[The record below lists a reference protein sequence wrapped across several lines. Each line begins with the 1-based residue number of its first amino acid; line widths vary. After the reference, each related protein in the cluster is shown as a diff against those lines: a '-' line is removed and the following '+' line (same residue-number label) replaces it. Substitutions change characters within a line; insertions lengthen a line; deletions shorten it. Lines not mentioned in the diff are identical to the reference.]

1 MGIYD
6 RDYYR
11 GDADSSAPGMMRAV
25 SNMSM
30 TNKLVVAN
38 VVVYILCWLVGNSN
52 PQLNKEIYEKLSIDS
67 SFFTVESAADES
79 SEPADDAV
87 VDTPAT
93 EEAAPAPHPWEIWRL
108 ITAGFMHAGPH
119 TNIGVMHIAF
129 NMFGLWMFGRF
140 VEQRYGAK
148 EFLRFYLLAIIVSS
162 LIFAA
167 SYYFLEV
174 PEGLLVVRA
183 VGASGGVVAVVILYC
198 FLYPKT
204 KLLMMMIIP
213 VDAWVAGLMYVG
225 YDIYLAVRSST
236 GEPTGIAW
244 QAHLGG
250 AAFAAL
256 YFKLGWKFSGQGR
269 TKRKPKTKLK
279 IHKPV
284 RDELSADEQL
294 IARGEK
300 ILEQVHQ
307 RGESSL
313 SARQRQTLQRYSE
326 LMQQRQR

>member
-6 RDYYR
+6 RDYCR
-11 GDADSSAPGMMRAV
+11 EDANSSAPGMMRSV

-38 VVVYILCWLVGNSN
+38 IVVYILCWLAGNSN
-52 PQLNKEIYEKLSIDS
+52 QVVNAKIYDVLAIDS
-67 SFFTVESAADES
+67 SFFT
-79 SEPADDAV
+79 
-87 VDTPAT
+87 
-93 EEAAPAPHPWEIWRL
+93 HPWQIWRL
-108 ITAGFMHAGPH
+108 ITAGFMHAAAWGTH
-119 TNIGVMHIAF
+119 NNLGVMHIAF

-148 EFLRFYLLAIIVSS
+148 EFFRFYLLAIIVSS
-162 LIFAA
+162 LIFVV
-167 SYYFLEV
+167 SYYFLAL
-174 PEGLLVVRA
+174 PEGVPVVRA
-183 VGASGGVVAVVILYC
+183 VGASGGVVSVVILYC

-213 VDAWVAGLMYVG
+213 VDAWIAGLIYVG
-225 YDIYLAVRSST
+225 YDIYLGVQSST
-236 GEPTGIAW
+236 GESAGIAW

-256 YFKLGWKFSGQGR
+256 YFKLGWKFGGWGK
-269 TKRKPKTKLK
+269 TKPKTKLK

-284 RDELSADEQL
+284 PDELSADQQL
-294 IARGEK
+294 IDRGEK

-326 LMQQRQR
+326 LMQQRRR

>member
-11 GDADSSAPGMMRAV
+11 SDTDSSAPSMMRAARA
-25 SNMSM
+25 MSM

-38 VVVYILCWLVGNSN
+38 VVVYILCWLAGNSDTK
-52 PQLNKEIYEKLSIDS
+52 LNKDIYDALSIDS
-67 SFFTVESAADES
+67 SFFT
-79 SEPADDAV
+79 
-87 VDTPAT
+87 
-93 EEAAPAPHPWEIWRL
+93 HPWQIWRL
-108 ITAGFMHAGPH
+108 ITAGFMHAAAWGEVANRGAMSP
-119 TNIGVMHIAF
+119 VMHIAF
-129 NMFGLWMFGRF
+129 NMFLLWMFGRF

-162 LIFAA
+162 LIFAV
-167 SYYFLEV
+167 SYYFLAM
-174 PEGLLVVRA
+174 PEGVSVVRA

-204 KLLMMMIIP
+204 KLLLMMIIP
-213 VDAWVAGLMYVG
+213 VDAWIVGLMYVG
-225 YDIYLAVRSST
+225 YDIYLAVQSSK

-284 RDELSADEQL
+284 TDELSADEQL

-326 LMQQRQR
+326 LMQQRQG

>member
-11 GDADSSAPGMMRAV
+11 GDADSSTPGMMRAARA
-25 SNMSM
+25 MSM

-38 VVVYILCWLVGNSN
+38 VVVYILCWLAGNSN
-52 PQLNKEIYEKLSIDS
+52 PQLNKEIYDALSIDS
-67 SFFTVESAADES
+67 SFFT
-79 SEPADDAV
+79 
-87 VDTPAT
+87 
-93 EEAAPAPHPWEIWRL
+93 HPWEIWRL
-108 ITAGFMHAGPH
+108 ITAGFMHAAAWGPH
-119 TNIGVMHIAF
+119 TNSGVMHIAF

-162 LIFAA
+162 LIFAV
-167 SYYFLEV
+167 SYYFLAL
-174 PEGLLVVRA
+174 PEGVPVVRV

-213 VDAWVAGLMYVG
+213 VDAWVVGLIYVG
-225 YDIYLAVRSST
+225 YDIFLAVRSTT
-236 GEPTGIAW
+236 GDSSGIAW

-284 RDELSADEQL
+284 TDELSADEQL

-326 LMQQRQR
+326 LMQQRQG

>member
-6 RDYYR
+6 REYYR
-11 GDADSSAPGMMRAV
+11 SDTDSSAPSMMRAA
-25 SNMSM
+25 SAMSM

-38 VVVYILCWLVGNSN
+38 VVVYILCWLAGNSN
-52 PQLNKEIYEKLSIDS
+52 QDLNNKIYDALSIGSD
-67 SFFTVESAADES
+67 FFI
-79 SEPADDAV
+79 
-87 VDTPAT
+87 
-93 EEAAPAPHPWEIWRL
+93 HPWEIWRL
-108 ITAGFMHAGPH
+108 ITAGFMHAAAWGPD
-119 TNIGVMHIAF
+119 TNSGVMHIAF

-162 LIFAA
+162 LIFAV
-167 SYYFLEV
+167 SYYFLEL
-174 PEGLLVVRA
+174 PEGIPVVRA

-213 VDAWVAGLMYVG
+213 VDAWIAGLMYVG
-225 YDIYLAVRSST
+225 YDIFLAVRSST
-236 GEPTGIAW
+236 GDATGIAW

-256 YFKLGWKFSGQGR
+256 YFKMGWKFSGQGR

-284 RDELSADEQL
+284 TDELSADEQL

-326 LMQQRQR
+326 LMQQRQG

>member
-11 GDADSSAPGMMRAV
+11 SDTDSSAPSMMRAARA
-25 SNMSM
+25 MSM
-30 TNKLVVAN
+30 TNKLVAAN
-38 VVVYILCWLVGNSN
+38 VVVYILCWLAASIDQN
-52 PQLNKEIYEKLSIDS
+52 LNDIIYDYLSIDAV
-67 SFFTVESAADES
+67 FFKE
-79 SEPADDAV
+79 
-87 VDTPAT
+87 
-93 EEAAPAPHPWEIWRL
+93 HPWQIWRL
-108 ITAGFMHAGPH
+108 ITAGFMHAPAWGPD
-119 TNIGVMHIAF
+119 TTPGIRHIAF

-162 LIFAA
+162 LIYA
-167 SYYFLEV
+167 SYCFLV
-174 PEGLLVVRA
+174 EGPPMGY
-183 VGASGGVVAVVILYC
+183 GASGGVVAVVILYC

-204 KLLMMMIIP
+204 KLLLMMLIP
-213 VDAWVAGLMYVG
+213 VDAWIVGLMYVG
-225 YDIYLAVRSST
+225 FDIYLAVQSF
-236 GEPTGIAW
+236 GGVPTGIGW

-256 YFKLGWKFSGQGR
+256 YFKLGWKFSGPGR

-284 RDELSADEQL
+284 TDELSADEQL

-326 LMQQRQR
+326 LMQQRQG

>member
-1 MGIYD
+1 
-6 RDYYR
+6 
-11 GDADSSAPGMMRAV
+11 
-25 SNMSM
+25 M

-38 VVVYILCWLVGNSN
+38 VVVYILCWLAGNSN
-52 PQLNKEIYEKLSIDS
+52 SDLNNKIYDALSIDS
-67 SFFTVESAADES
+67 SFFT
-79 SEPADDAV
+79 
-87 VDTPAT
+87 
-93 EEAAPAPHPWEIWRL
+93 HPWQIWRL
-108 ITAGFMHAGPH
+108 ITAGFMHAAAWGPH
-119 TNIGVMHIAF
+119 TNSGVMHIAF

-162 LIFAA
+162 LIFPV
-167 SYYFLEV
+167 SYYFLAL
-174 PEGLLVVRA
+174 PEGLSDVQA
-183 VGASGGVVAVVILYC
+183 VGASGGVVSVVILYC

-225 YDIYLAVRSST
+225 YDIYLGVQSSA
-236 GEPTGIAW
+236 GDSAGIAW
-244 QAHLGG
+244 QVHLGG

-256 YFKLGWKFSGQGR
+256 YFKLGWNFSGPGR
-269 TKRKPKTKLK
+269 TKRKPKEKLK

-284 RDELSADEQL
+284 TDELSADEQL

-313 SARQRQTLQRYSE
+313 SARQHKTLQRYSE
-326 LMQQRQR
+326 LMQQRQG

>member
-11 GDADSSAPGMMRAV
+11 GDADSSAPGMIRAA
-25 SNMSM
+25 SDMSM

-38 VVVYILCWLVGNSN
+38 VVVYILCWLAGNSD
-52 PQLNKEIYEKLSIDS
+52 PDRNKVIYDALSIDS
-67 SFFTVESAADES
+67 SFFT
-79 SEPADDAV
+79 
-87 VDTPAT
+87 
-93 EEAAPAPHPWEIWRL
+93 HPWQIWRL
-108 ITAGFMHAGPH
+108 MTAGFMHAAAWGPH
-119 TNIGVMHIAF
+119 TNSGVMHIAF

-140 VEQRYGAK
+140 VEQRYGGK

-162 LIFAA
+162 LIFAG
-167 SYYFLEV
+167 SYYFLAL
-174 PEGLLVVRA
+174 PEGVDVVHA
-183 VGASGGVVAVVILYC
+183 VGASGGVVSVVILYC

-225 YDIYLAVRSST
+225 YDIYLGLQASAGGS
-236 GEPTGIAW
+236 TGIAW

-256 YFKLGWKFSGQGR
+256 YYKLGWKFSGQGR
-269 TKRKPKTKLK
+269 TKGKPKTKLK
-279 IHKPV
+279 IHKPIA
-284 RDELSADEQL
+284 DELSADEQL

-313 SARQRQTLQRYSE
+313 STRQRQTLQRYSE
-326 LMQQRQR
+326 LMQRRQR

>member
-11 GDADSSAPGMMRAV
+11 GDADSSAPGMIRAA
-25 SNMSM
+25 SDMSM

-38 VVVYILCWLVGNSN
+38 VVVYILCWLAGNSD
-52 PQLNKEIYEKLSIDS
+52 PDRNKVIYDALSIDS
-67 SFFTVESAADES
+67 SFFT
-79 SEPADDAV
+79 
-87 VDTPAT
+87 
-93 EEAAPAPHPWEIWRL
+93 HPWQIWRL
-108 ITAGFMHAGPH
+108 MTAGFMHAAAWGPH
-119 TNIGVMHIAF
+119 TNSGVMHIAF
-129 NMFGLWMFGRF
+129 NRFGLWMFGRF
-140 VEQRYGAK
+140 VEQRYGGK

-162 LIFAA
+162 LIFAV
-167 SYYFLEV
+167 SYYFLAL
-174 PEGLLVVRA
+174 PEGVDVVHA
-183 VGASGGVVAVVILYC
+183 VGASGGVVSVVILYC

-225 YDIYLAVRSST
+225 YDIYLGLQASAGGS
-236 GEPTGIAW
+236 TGIAW

-256 YFKLGWKFSGQGR
+256 YYKLGWKFSGQGR
-269 TKRKPKTKLK
+269 TKGKPKTKLK
-279 IHKPV
+279 IHKPIA
-284 RDELSADEQL
+284 DELSADEQL

-313 SARQRQTLQRYSE
+313 STRQRQTLQRYSE
-326 LMQQRQR
+326 LMQRRQR

>member
-11 GDADSSAPGMMRAV
+11 GDADSSAPSMLRAA

-38 VVVYILCWLVGNSN
+38 VVVYILCWLAGNSN
-52 PQLNKEIYEKLSIDS
+52 KDHNDAIYSALSIDAD
-67 SFFTVESAADES
+67 FFT
-79 SEPADDAV
+79 
-87 VDTPAT
+87 
-93 EEAAPAPHPWEIWRL
+93 HPWQIWRL
-108 ITAGFMHAGPH
+108 ITAGFMHAAAWGE
-119 TNIGVMHIAF
+119 NNSGVMHIAF

-140 VEQRYGAK
+140 IEQRYGAK

-162 LIFAA
+162 LIFPV
-167 SYYFLEV
+167 SFIFLGLPPG
-174 PEGLLVVRA
+174 PEVVRA
-183 VGASGGVVAVVILYC
+183 VGASGGVVSVVILYC

-213 VDAWVAGLMYVG
+213 VDAWIVGLMYVG
-225 YDIYLAVRSST
+225 YDIYLGVQSSA
-236 GEPTGIAW
+236 GASTGIAW
-244 QAHLGG
+244 QVHLGG

-256 YFKLGWKFSGQGR
+256 YFKLGWKFSGQGK
-269 TKRKPKTKLK
+269 TKSKPKTKLK

-284 RDELSADEQL
+284 TDELSADEQL

-313 SARQRQTLQRYSE
+313 SARQRKMLQRYSE
-326 LMQQRQR
+326 LMQQRRR

>member
-6 RDYYR
+6 REYYR
-11 GDADSSAPGMMRAV
+11 SDTDSSAPSMMRAA
-25 SNMSM
+25 SAMSM

-38 VVVYILCWLVGNSN
+38 VVVYILCWLAGNSN
-52 PQLNKEIYEKLSIDS
+52 QDVNIKIYDALSIGSD
-67 SFFTVESAADES
+67 FFI
-79 SEPADDAV
+79 
-87 VDTPAT
+87 
-93 EEAAPAPHPWEIWRL
+93 HPWEIWRL
-108 ITAGFMHAGPH
+108 ITAGFMHAAAWGPD
-119 TNIGVMHIAF
+119 TNSGVMHIAF

-162 LIFAA
+162 LIFAV
-167 SYYFLEV
+167 SYYFLEL
-174 PEGLLVVRA
+174 PEGIPVVRA

-213 VDAWVAGLMYVG
+213 VDAWIAGLMYVG
-225 YDIYLAVRSST
+225 YDIFLAVRSST
-236 GEPTGIAW
+236 GDATGIAW

-256 YFKLGWKFSGQGR
+256 YFKMGWKFSGQGR

-284 RDELSADEQL
+284 TDELSADEQL

>member
-6 RDYYR
+6 REYYR
-11 GDADSSAPGMMRAV
+11 SDTDSSAPSMMRAA
-25 SNMSM
+25 SAMSM

-38 VVVYILCWLVGNSN
+38 VVVYILCWPAGNSD
-52 PQLNKEIYEKLSIDS
+52 PQLNNKIYGALSIGSD
-67 SFFTVESAADES
+67 FFTY
-79 SEPADDAV
+79 
-87 VDTPAT
+87 
-93 EEAAPAPHPWEIWRL
+93 PWEIWRL
-108 ITAGFMHAGPH
+108 ITAGFMHAAAWGPD
-119 TNIGVMHIAF
+119 TNSGVMHIAF

-162 LIFAA
+162 LIFAV
-167 SYYFLEV
+167 SYYFLEL
-174 PEGLLVVRA
+174 PEGIPVVRA

-213 VDAWVAGLMYVG
+213 VDAWIAGLMYVG
-225 YDIYLAVRSST
+225 YDIFLAVRSST
-236 GEPTGIAW
+236 GDATGIAW

-256 YFKLGWKFSGQGR
+256 YFKMGWKFSGQGR

-284 RDELSADEQL
+284 TDELSADEQL

-326 LMQQRQR
+326 LMQQRQG

>member
-11 GDADSSAPGMMRAV
+11 GDADSSTGGIMRAV
-25 SNMSM
+25 RAMSM

-38 VVVYILCWLVGNSN
+38 VVVYILCWLAGNSN
-52 PQLNKEIYEKLSIDS
+52 PQLNQEIYDALSIDS
-67 SFFTVESAADES
+67 SFFT
-79 SEPADDAV
+79 
-87 VDTPAT
+87 
-93 EEAAPAPHPWEIWRL
+93 HPWEIWRL
-108 ITAGFMHAGPH
+108 ITAGFMHAAAWGSN
-119 TNIGVMHIAF
+119 TNSGVMHIAF

-162 LIFAA
+162 LIFA
-167 SYYFLEV
+167 SYYFLVE
-174 PEGLLVVRA
+174 PEGVPVIGY
-183 VGASGGVVAVVILYC
+183 GASGGVVAVVILYC

-204 KLLMMMIIP
+204 KLLLMMLIP
-213 VDAWVAGLMYVG
+213 VDAWIVGLMYVG
-225 YDIYLAVRSST
+225 YDIYLAVQSSA
-236 GEPTGIAW
+236 GGSNGIAW

-284 RDELSADEQL
+284 TDELSADEQL

-313 SARQRQTLQRYSE
+313 SARQLKTLQRYSE
-326 LMQQRQR
+326 LMQQRQG

>member
-6 RDYYR
+6 REYYR
-11 GDADSSAPGMMRAV
+11 SDTDSSAPSMMRAA
-25 SNMSM
+25 SAMSM

-38 VVVYILCWLVGNSN
+38 VVVYILCWLAGNSN
-52 PQLNKEIYEKLSIDS
+52 QDLNNKIYGALSIGSD
-67 SFFTVESAADES
+67 FFT
-79 SEPADDAV
+79 
-87 VDTPAT
+87 
-93 EEAAPAPHPWEIWRL
+93 HPWEIWRL
-108 ITAGFMHAGPH
+108 ITAGFMHAAAWGPD
-119 TNIGVMHIAF
+119 TNSGVMHIAF

-162 LIFAA
+162 LIFAV
-167 SYYFLEV
+167 SYYFLEL
-174 PEGLLVVRA
+174 PEGIPVVRA

-213 VDAWVAGLMYVG
+213 VDAWIAGLMYVG
-225 YDIYLAVRSST
+225 YDIFLAVRSST
-236 GEPTGIAW
+236 GDATGIAW

-256 YFKLGWKFSGQGR
+256 YFKMGWKFSGQGR

-284 RDELSADEQL
+284 TDELSADEQL

-326 LMQQRQR
+326 LMQQRQG

>member
-6 RDYYR
+6 REYYR
-11 GDADSSAPGMMRAV
+11 SDTDSSAPSMMRAA
-25 SNMSM
+25 SAMSM

-38 VVVYILCWLVGNSN
+38 VVVYILCWLAGNSD
-52 PQLNKEIYEKLSIDS
+52 PQLNNKIYDALSIGSD
-67 SFFTVESAADES
+67 FFT
-79 SEPADDAV
+79 
-87 VDTPAT
+87 
-93 EEAAPAPHPWEIWRL
+93 HPWEIWRL
-108 ITAGFMHAGPH
+108 ITAGFMHAAAWGPD
-119 TNIGVMHIAF
+119 TNSGVMHIAF

-162 LIFAA
+162 LIFAV
-167 SYYFLEV
+167 SYYFLEL
-174 PEGLLVVRA
+174 PEGIPVVRA

-213 VDAWVAGLMYVG
+213 VDAWIAGLMYVG
-225 YDIYLAVRSST
+225 YDIFLAVRSST
-236 GEPTGIAW
+236 GDATGIAW

-256 YFKLGWKFSGQGR
+256 YFKMGWKFSGQGR

-284 RDELSADEQL
+284 TDELSADEQL

-326 LMQQRQR
+326 LMQQRQG

>member
-11 GDADSSAPGMMRAV
+11 SDTDSSAPSMMRAA
-25 SNMSM
+25 SAMSM

-38 VVVYILCWLVGNSN
+38 VVVYILCWLAGNSN
-52 PQLNKEIYEKLSIDS
+52 PQLNNKIYDALSIDS
-67 SFFTVESAADES
+67 SFFT
-79 SEPADDAV
+79 
-87 VDTPAT
+87 
-93 EEAAPAPHPWEIWRL
+93 HPWQIWRL
-108 ITAGFMHAGPH
+108 ITAGFMHAAAWGPD
-119 TNIGVMHIAF
+119 TNSGVMHIAF

-148 EFLRFYLLAIIVSS
+148 EFLRFYLSAIIVSS
-162 LIFAA
+162 LIFAL
-167 SYYFLEV
+167 SYNLLAL
-174 PEGLLVVRA
+174 PEGVPVVRA
-183 VGASGGVVAVVILYC
+183 VGASGGVVSVVILYC
-198 FLYPKT
+198 FLFPKT

-213 VDAWVAGLMYVG
+213 VDAWVAGLIYVG
-225 YDIYLAVRSST
+225 YDIYLGVQSST
-236 GEPTGIAW
+236 GESTGIAW

-256 YFKLGWKFSGQGR
+256 YYKLGWKFSGAGNVR
-269 TKRKPKTKLK
+269 AKPKTKLK

-284 RDELSADEQL
+284 TDELSADEQL
-294 IARGEK
+294 IARAEK

-326 LMQQRQR
+326 LMQQRQG

>member
-11 GDADSSAPGMMRAV
+11 GDADSSAAGVMRAA
-25 SNMSM
+25 SDMSM

-38 VVVYILCWLVGNSN
+38 VVVYILCWLAGNSN
-52 PQLNKEIYEKLSIDS
+52 PQLNKEIYDALSIDS
-67 SFFTVESAADES
+67 SFFT
-79 SEPADDAV
+79 
-87 VDTPAT
+87 
-93 EEAAPAPHPWEIWRL
+93 HPWQIWRL
-108 ITAGFMHAGPH
+108 ITAGFMHAAAWGPD
-119 TNIGVMHIAF
+119 TNSGVMHIAF

-162 LIFAA
+162 LIFAV
-167 SYYFLEV
+167 SYYFLAM
-174 PEGLLVVRA
+174 PEGVSVVRA
-183 VGASGGVVAVVILYC
+183 VGASGGVVSVVILYC

-225 YDIYLAVRSST
+225 YDIFLAVRSTT
-236 GEPTGIAW
+236 GDSTGIAW

-269 TKRKPKTKLK
+269 TKRKPKKKKK
-279 IHKPV
+279 IHEPV
-284 RDELSADEQL
+284 TDELSADEQL

-326 LMQQRQR
+326 LMQQRQG

>member
-11 GDADSSAPGMMRAV
+11 SDTDSSAPSMMRAA
-25 SNMSM
+25 SAMSM

-38 VVVYILCWLVGNSN
+38 VVVYILCWLAGNSN
-52 PQLNKEIYEKLSIDS
+52 PQLDNKIYDALSIDS
-67 SFFTVESAADES
+67 SFFT
-79 SEPADDAV
+79 
-87 VDTPAT
+87 
-93 EEAAPAPHPWEIWRL
+93 HPWQIWRL
-108 ITAGFMHAGPH
+108 ITAGFMHAAAWGPS
-119 TNIGVMHIAF
+119 TNTGVMHIAF

-148 EFLRFYLLAIIVSS
+148 EFLRFYLLAIIASS

-167 SYYFLEV
+167 SYYFLAL
-174 PEGLLVVRA
+174 PEGVPVVRA

-225 YDIYLAVRSST
+225 YDIYLGVQSSA
-236 GEPTGIAW
+236 GGSTGIAW

-256 YFKLGWKFSGQGR
+256 YFKLGWKFSGQGK

-284 RDELSADEQL
+284 TDELSADEQL
-294 IARGEK
+294 IARAEK
-300 ILEQVHQ
+300 ILEQVHH

-313 SARQRQTLQRYSE
+313 SARQLQTLQRYSE
-326 LMQQRQR
+326 LMQQRRG

>member
-11 GDADSSAPGMMRAV
+11 GDADSSAPGMMRAA

-38 VVVYILCWLVGNSN
+38 VVVYILCWLAGNSN
-52 PQLNKEIYEKLSIDS
+52 QQLNTAIYDALSIDS
-67 SFFTVESAADES
+67 SFFK
-79 SEPADDAV
+79 
-87 VDTPAT
+87 
-93 EEAAPAPHPWEIWRL
+93 HPWEIWRL
-108 ITAGFMHAGPH
+108 ITAGFMHAAAWGPD
-119 TNIGVMHIAF
+119 TNSGVMHIAF

-148 EFLRFYLLAIIVSS
+148 EFLSFYLLAIIVSS
-162 LIFAA
+162 LIFAV
-167 SYYFLEV
+167 SYYFLKLPQGV
-174 PEGLLVVRA
+174 LVVRA
-183 VGASGGVVAVVILYC
+183 VGASGGVVSVVILYC

-213 VDAWVAGLMYVG
+213 VDAWIAGLIYVG
-225 YDIYLAVRSST
+225 YDIYLGVQSSA
-236 GEPTGIAW
+236 GGSTGIAW

-256 YFKLGWKFSGQGR
+256 YFKLGWKFSGRGN
-269 TKRKPKTKLK
+269 TKAKPKTKLK

-284 RDELSADEQL
+284 TDELSADEQL

-307 RGESSL
+307 RGQSSL

-326 LMQQRQR
+326 LMQQRRG

>member
-6 RDYYR
+6 REYYR
-11 GDADSSAPGMMRAV
+11 SDTDSSAPSMMRAA
-25 SNMSM
+25 SAMSM

-38 VVVYILCWLVGNSN
+38 VVVYILCWLAGNSN
-52 PQLNKEIYEKLSIDS
+52 QELNNKIYGALSIGSD
-67 SFFTVESAADES
+67 FFTY
-79 SEPADDAV
+79 
-87 VDTPAT
+87 
-93 EEAAPAPHPWEIWRL
+93 PWEIWRL
-108 ITAGFMHAGPH
+108 ITAGFMHAAAWGPD
-119 TNIGVMHIAF
+119 TNSGVMHIAF

-162 LIFAA
+162 LIFAV
-167 SYYFLEV
+167 SYYFLEL
-174 PEGLLVVRA
+174 PEGIPVVRA

-213 VDAWVAGLMYVG
+213 VDAWIAGLMYVG
-225 YDIYLAVRSST
+225 YDIFLAVRSST
-236 GEPTGIAW
+236 GDATGIAW

-256 YFKLGWKFSGQGR
+256 YFKMGWKFSGQGR

-284 RDELSADEQL
+284 TDELSADEQL

-326 LMQQRQR
+326 LMQQRQG

>member
-11 GDADSSAPGMMRAV
+11 GDADSSTPSMMRAA
-25 SNMSM
+25 SDMSM

-38 VVVYILCWLVGNSN
+38 VVVYILCWLAGNSN
-52 PQLNKEIYEKLSIDS
+52 PQLNKEIYDALSIDS
-67 SFFTVESAADES
+67 SFFA
-79 SEPADDAV
+79 
-87 VDTPAT
+87 
-93 EEAAPAPHPWEIWRL
+93 HPWQIWRL
-108 ITAGFMHAGPH
+108 ITAGFMHAAAWGPH
-119 TNIGVMHIAF
+119 TNSGVMHIAF

-162 LIFAA
+162 LIFAG
-167 SYYFLEV
+167 SYYFLAL
-174 PEGLLVVRA
+174 PEGVPVVRA
-183 VGASGGVVAVVILYC
+183 VGASGGVVSVVILYC

-204 KLLMMMIIP
+204 KLLLMMIIP
-213 VDAWVAGLMYVG
+213 VDAWIAGLMYVG
-225 YDIYLAVRSST
+225 YDIYLGVQSSV
-236 GEPTGIAW
+236 GGSTGIAW

-256 YFKLGWKFSGQGR
+256 YYKLGWKFSGQGS

-284 RDELSADEQL
+284 TDELSADEQL

-313 SARQRQTLQRYSE
+313 SSRQRQTLQRYSE
-326 LMQQRQR
+326 LMQQRQG

>member
-1 MGIYD
+1 
-6 RDYYR
+6 
-11 GDADSSAPGMMRAV
+11 
-25 SNMSM
+25 
-30 TNKLVVAN
+30 
-38 VVVYILCWLVGNSN
+38 VVVYILCWLAGNN
-52 PQLNKEIYEKLSIDS
+52 EQIYDALSIDS
-67 SFFTVESAADES
+67 SFFT
-79 SEPADDAV
+79 
-87 VDTPAT
+87 
-93 EEAAPAPHPWEIWRL
+93 HPWEIWRL
-108 ITAGFMHAGPH
+108 ITAGFMHAAAWGPH
-119 TNIGVMHIAF
+119 TNSGVMHIAF

-162 LIFAA
+162 LIFAV
-167 SYYFLEV
+167 SYYFLAL
-174 PEGLLVVRA
+174 PEGVPVVRA

-213 VDAWVAGLMYVG
+213 VDAWVVGLIYVG
-225 YDIYLAVRSST
+225 YDIFLAVRSTTGDST
-236 GEPTGIAW
+236 GSAW

-256 YFKLGWKFSGQGR
+256 CFKLGWKFSGQGR

-284 RDELSADEQL
+284 TDELSADEQL

-313 SARQRQTLQRYSE
+313 SARQLKTLQRYSE
-326 LMQQRQR
+326 LMQQRQG

>member
-1 MGIYD
+1 MGIHD

-11 GDADSSAPGMMRAV
+11 NDTDSSAPSMMRAARA
-25 SNMSM
+25 MSM

-38 VVVYILCWLVGNSN
+38 VVVYILCWLAASIDQN
-52 PQLNKEIYEKLSIDS
+52 LNDIIYDYLSIDAV
-67 SFFTVESAADES
+67 FFKE
-79 SEPADDAV
+79 
-87 VDTPAT
+87 
-93 EEAAPAPHPWEIWRL
+93 HPWQIWRL
-108 ITAGFMHAGPH
+108 ITAGFMHAAAWGPH
-119 TNIGVMHIAF
+119 TNSGVMHIAF

-162 LIFAA
+162 LIFPV
-167 SYYFLEV
+167 SYYFLAL
-174 PEGLLVVRA
+174 PEGLSDVQA
-183 VGASGGVVAVVILYC
+183 VGASGGVVSVVILYC

-225 YDIYLAVRSST
+225 YDIYLGVQSSA
-236 GEPTGIAW
+236 GDSAGIAW
-244 QAHLGG
+244 QVHLGG

-256 YFKLGWKFSGQGR
+256 YFKLGWNFSGPGR
-269 TKRKPKTKLK
+269 TKRKPKEKLK

-284 RDELSADEQL
+284 TDELSADEQL

-326 LMQQRQR
+326 LMQQRQG

>member
-6 RDYYR
+6 REYYR
-11 GDADSSAPGMMRAV
+11 SDTDSSAPSMMRAA
-25 SNMSM
+25 SAMSM

-38 VVVYILCWLVGNSN
+38 VVVYILCWLAGNSD
-52 PQLNKEIYEKLSIDS
+52 PQLNNKIYGALSIGSD
-67 SFFTVESAADES
+67 FFTY
-79 SEPADDAV
+79 
-87 VDTPAT
+87 
-93 EEAAPAPHPWEIWRL
+93 PWEIWRL
-108 ITAGFMHAGPH
+108 ITAGFMHAAAWGPD
-119 TNIGVMHIAF
+119 TNSGVMHIAF

-162 LIFAA
+162 LIFAV
-167 SYYFLEV
+167 SYYFLEL
-174 PEGLLVVRA
+174 PEGIPVVRA

-213 VDAWVAGLMYVG
+213 VDAWIAGLMYVG
-225 YDIYLAVRSST
+225 YDIFLAVRSST
-236 GEPTGIAW
+236 GDATGIAW

-256 YFKLGWKFSGQGR
+256 YFKMGWKFSGQGR

-284 RDELSADEQL
+284 TDELSADEQL

>member
-11 GDADSSAPGMMRAV
+11 GDADSSAPGMLRAA

-38 VVVYILCWLVGNSN
+38 VVVYILCWLAGNSN
-52 PQLNKEIYEKLSIDS
+52 PQLNKEIYDAFSIDS
-67 SFFTVESAADES
+67 SFFT
-79 SEPADDAV
+79 
-87 VDTPAT
+87 
-93 EEAAPAPHPWEIWRL
+93 HPWQIWRL
-108 ITAGFMHAGPH
+108 ITAGFMHAAAWGSN
-119 TNIGVMHIAF
+119 TNSGVMHIAF

-162 LIFAA
+162 LIFTV
-167 SYYFLEV
+167 SYYFLAL
-174 PEGLLVVRA
+174 PEGVPVVRA
-183 VGASGGVVAVVILYC
+183 VGASGGVVSVVILYC

-213 VDAWVAGLMYVG
+213 VDAWIAGLIYVG
-225 YDIYLAVRSST
+225 YDIYLGVQSSA
-236 GEPTGIAW
+236 GGSTGIAW

-256 YFKLGWKFSGQGR
+256 YFKLGWKFSGPAR
-269 TKRKPKTKLK
+269 TKPKTKLK

-284 RDELSADEQL
+284 TDELSADEQL

-313 SARQRQTLQRYSE
+313 STRQRQTLQRYSE
-326 LMQQRQR
+326 LMQQRRG

>member
-11 GDADSSAPGMMRAV
+11 GDADSSAPGMIRAA
-25 SNMSM
+25 SDMSM

-38 VVVYILCWLVGNSN
+38 VVVYILCWLAGNSD
-52 PQLNKEIYEKLSIDS
+52 PDRNKVIYDALSIDS
-67 SFFTVESAADES
+67 SFFT
-79 SEPADDAV
+79 
-87 VDTPAT
+87 
-93 EEAAPAPHPWEIWRL
+93 HPWQIWRL
-108 ITAGFMHAGPH
+108 MTAGFMHAAAWGPH
-119 TNIGVMHIAF
+119 TNSGVMHIAF

-140 VEQRYGAK
+140 VEQRYGGK

-162 LIFAA
+162 LIFAV
-167 SYYFLEV
+167 SYYFLAL
-174 PEGLLVVRA
+174 PEGVDVVHA
-183 VGASGGVVAVVILYC
+183 VGASGGVVSVVILYC

-225 YDIYLAVRSST
+225 YDIYLGLQASAGGS
-236 GEPTGIAW
+236 TGIAW

-256 YFKLGWKFSGQGR
+256 YYKLGWKFSGQGR
-269 TKRKPKTKLK
+269 TKGKPKTKLK
-279 IHKPV
+279 IHKPIA
-284 RDELSADEQL
+284 DELSADEQL

-313 SARQRQTLQRYSE
+313 STRQRQTLQRYSE
-326 LMQQRQR
+326 LMQRRQR

>member
-6 RDYYR
+6 RDYFHS
-11 GDADSSAPGMMRAV
+11 DTDSSAPSMMRAARA
-25 SNMSM
+25 MSM

-38 VVVYILCWLVGNSN
+38 VVVYILCWLAGNSN
-52 PQLNKEIYEKLSIDS
+52 QDLNNKIYDALSIGSD
-67 SFFTVESAADES
+67 FFT
-79 SEPADDAV
+79 
-87 VDTPAT
+87 
-93 EEAAPAPHPWEIWRL
+93 HPWEIWRL
-108 ITAGFMHAGPH
+108 ITAGFMHAAAWGPD
-119 TNIGVMHIAF
+119 TNSGVMHIAF

-162 LIFAA
+162 LIFAV
-167 SYYFLEV
+167 SYYFLEL
-174 PEGLLVVRA
+174 PEGIPVVRA

-213 VDAWVAGLMYVG
+213 VDSCIAGLMYVG
-225 YDIYLAVRSST
+225 YDIFLAVRSST
-236 GEPTGIAW
+236 GDATGIAW

-256 YFKLGWKFSGQGR
+256 YFKMGWKFSGQGR

-284 RDELSADEQL
+284 TDELSADEQL

-326 LMQQRQR
+326 LMQQRQG

>member
-11 GDADSSAPGMMRAV
+11 GDTDSSAPGMIRAA
-25 SNMSM
+25 SDMSM

-38 VVVYILCWLVGNSN
+38 VVVYILCWLAGNSD
-52 PQLNKEIYEKLSIDS
+52 PDRNKVIYDALSIDS
-67 SFFTVESAADES
+67 SFFT
-79 SEPADDAV
+79 
-87 VDTPAT
+87 
-93 EEAAPAPHPWEIWRL
+93 HPWQIWRL
-108 ITAGFMHAGPH
+108 LTAGFMHAAAWGPH
-119 TNIGVMHIAF
+119 TNSGVMHIAF

-140 VEQRYGAK
+140 VEQRYGGK

-162 LIFAA
+162 LIFAG
-167 SYYFLEV
+167 SYYFLAL
-174 PEGLLVVRA
+174 PEGVDVVHA
-183 VGASGGVVAVVILYC
+183 VGASGGVVSVVILYC

-225 YDIYLAVRSST
+225 YDIYLGLQASAGGS
-236 GEPTGIAW
+236 TGIAW

-256 YFKLGWKFSGQGR
+256 YYKLGWKFSGQGR
-269 TKRKPKTKLK
+269 TKGKPKTKLK
-279 IHKPV
+279 IHKPIA
-284 RDELSADEQL
+284 DELSADEQL

-313 SARQRQTLQRYSE
+313 STRQRQTLQRYSE
-326 LMQQRQR
+326 LMQRRQR

>member
-6 RDYYR
+6 REYYR
-11 GDADSSAPGMMRAV
+11 SDTDSSAPSMMRAA
-25 SNMSM
+25 SAMSM

-38 VVVYILCWLVGNSN
+38 VVVYILCWLAGNSN
-52 PQLNKEIYEKLSIDS
+52 QDLNNKIYDALSIGSD
-67 SFFTVESAADES
+67 FFT
-79 SEPADDAV
+79 
-87 VDTPAT
+87 
-93 EEAAPAPHPWEIWRL
+93 HPWEIWRL
-108 ITAGFMHAGPH
+108 ITAGFMHAAAWGPD
-119 TNIGVMHIAF
+119 TNSGVMHIAF

-162 LIFAA
+162 LIFAV
-167 SYYFLEV
+167 SYYFLEL
-174 PEGLLVVRA
+174 PEGIPVVRA

-213 VDAWVAGLMYVG
+213 VDAWIAGLMYVG
-225 YDIYLAVRSST
+225 YDIFLAVRSST
-236 GEPTGIAW
+236 GDATGIAW

-256 YFKLGWKFSGQGR
+256 YFKMGWKFSGQGR

-284 RDELSADEQL
+284 TDELSADEQL

-313 SARQRQTLQRYSE
+313 SARQRQMLQRYSE
-326 LMQQRQR
+326 LMQQRRR

>member
-11 GDADSSAPGMMRAV
+11 GDADSSAPGMMRAA

-38 VVVYILCWLVGNSN
+38 VVVYILCWLAGNSN
-52 PQLNKEIYEKLSIDS
+52 LQLNTAIYDALSIDS
-67 SFFTVESAADES
+67 SFFM
-79 SEPADDAV
+79 
-87 VDTPAT
+87 
-93 EEAAPAPHPWEIWRL
+93 HPWQIWRL
-108 ITAGFMHAGPH
+108 ITAGFMHAAAWGPD
-119 TNIGVMHIAF
+119 TNSGVMHIAF

-148 EFLRFYLLAIIVSS
+148 EFLSFYLLAIIVSS
-162 LIFAA
+162 LIFAV
-167 SYYFLEV
+167 SYYFLKLPQGV
-174 PEGLLVVRA
+174 LVVRA
-183 VGASGGVVAVVILYC
+183 VGASGGVVSVVILYC

-213 VDAWVAGLMYVG
+213 VDAWIAGLIYVG
-225 YDIYLAVRSST
+225 YDIYLGVQSSA
-236 GEPTGIAW
+236 GGSTGIAW

-256 YFKLGWKFSGQGR
+256 YFKLGWKFSDRGN
-269 TKRKPKTKLK
+269 TKAKPKTKLK

-284 RDELSADEQL
+284 TDELSADEQL

-307 RGESSL
+307 RGQSSL

-326 LMQQRQR
+326 LMQQRRG

>member
-6 RDYYR
+6 REYYR
-11 GDADSSAPGMMRAV
+11 SDTDSSAPSMMRAA
-25 SNMSM
+25 SAMSM

-38 VVVYILCWLVGNSN
+38 VVVYILCWLAGNSD
-52 PQLNKEIYEKLSIDS
+52 PQLNNKIYGALSIGSD
-67 SFFTVESAADES
+67 FFTY
-79 SEPADDAV
+79 
-87 VDTPAT
+87 
-93 EEAAPAPHPWEIWRL
+93 PWEIWRL
-108 ITAGFMHAGPH
+108 ITAGFMHAAAWGPD
-119 TNIGVMHIAF
+119 TNSGVMHIAF

-162 LIFAA
+162 LIFAV
-167 SYYFLEV
+167 SYYFLEL
-174 PEGLLVVRA
+174 PEGIPVVRA

-213 VDAWVAGLMYVG
+213 VDAWIAGLMYVG
-225 YDIYLAVRSST
+225 YDIFLAVRSS
-236 GEPTGIAW
+236 TGIAW

-256 YFKLGWKFSGQGR
+256 YFKMGWKFSGQGR

-284 RDELSADEQL
+284 TDELSADEQL

-326 LMQQRQR
+326 LMQQRQG

>member
-11 GDADSSAPGMMRAV
+11 GDADSSAPGMLRAA

-38 VVVYILCWLVGNSN
+38 VVVYILCWLAGNSN
-52 PQLNKEIYEKLSIDS
+52 QELNGKIYDALSIDS
-67 SFFTVESAADES
+67 SFFT
-79 SEPADDAV
+79 
-87 VDTPAT
+87 
-93 EEAAPAPHPWEIWRL
+93 HPWQIWRL
-108 ITAGFMHAGPH
+108 ITAGFMHAPAWGPH
-119 TNIGVMHIAF
+119 TNSGVMHIAF

-148 EFLRFYLLAIIVSS
+148 EFCRFYLLAIIVSS
-162 LIFAA
+162 LIFAV
-167 SYYFLEV
+167 SYYFLAL
-174 PEGLLVVRA
+174 PEGVLVVRA
-183 VGASGGVVAVVILYC
+183 VGASGGVVSVVILYC

-204 KLLMMMIIP
+204 KLLLMMIIP
-213 VDAWVAGLMYVG
+213 VDAWIAGLMYVG
-225 YDIYLAVRSST
+225 YDIYLGLQSSA
-236 GEPTGIAW
+236 GGSTGIAW

-256 YFKLGWKFSGQGR
+256 YFKLGWKFSGPAR
-269 TKRKPKTKLK
+269 TKPKTKLK

-284 RDELSADEQL
+284 TDELSADRQL

-313 SARQRQTLQRYSE
+313 SPRQRQTLQRYSE
-326 LMQQRQR
+326 LMQQRRG

>member
-11 GDADSSAPGMMRAV
+11 GDADSSAPGMMRAA
-25 SNMSM
+25 SAMSM

-38 VVVYILCWLVGNSN
+38 VVVYILCWLAGNSN
-52 PQLNKEIYEKLSIDS
+52 PQLNNKIYDVLSIDA
-67 SFFTVESAADES
+67 SFFT
-79 SEPADDAV
+79 
-87 VDTPAT
+87 
-93 EEAAPAPHPWEIWRL
+93 HPWQIWRL
-108 ITAGFMHAGPH
+108 ITAGFMHAAAWGPH
-119 TNIGVMHIAF
+119 TNSGVMHIAF

-148 EFLRFYLLAIIVSS
+148 EFLRFYLSAIIVSS
-162 LIFAA
+162 LIFAL
-167 SYYFLEV
+167 SYNFLAL
-174 PEGLLVVRA
+174 PEGVPVVRA
-183 VGASGGVVAVVILYC
+183 VGASGGVVSVVILYC
-198 FLYPKT
+198 FLFPKT

-225 YDIYLAVRSST
+225 YDIYLGVQSSA
-236 GEPTGIAW
+236 GGSTGIAW
-244 QAHLGG
+244 QVHLGG

-256 YFKLGWKFSGQGR
+256 YFKLGWNFSGPGR
-269 TKRKPKTKLK
+269 TKRKPKEKLK

-284 RDELSADEQL
+284 TDELSADEQL

-300 ILEQVHQ
+300 ILEQMHQ

-313 SARQRQTLQRYSE
+313 SARQHKTLQRYSE
-326 LMQQRQR
+326 LMQQRQG

>member
-11 GDADSSAPGMMRAV
+11 GDADSSAPGMIRAA
-25 SNMSM
+25 SDMSM

-38 VVVYILCWLVGNSN
+38 VVVYILCWLAGNSD
-52 PQLNKEIYEKLSIDS
+52 PDRNKVIYDALSIDS
-67 SFFTVESAADES
+67 SFFT
-79 SEPADDAV
+79 
-87 VDTPAT
+87 
-93 EEAAPAPHPWEIWRL
+93 HPWQIWRL
-108 ITAGFMHAGPH
+108 MTAGFMHAAAWGPH
-119 TNIGVMHIAF
+119 TNSGVMHIAF

-140 VEQRYGAK
+140 VEQRYGGK

-162 LIFAA
+162 LIFAV
-167 SYYFLEV
+167 SYYFLAL
-174 PEGLLVVRA
+174 PEGVPVVHA
-183 VGASGGVVAVVILYC
+183 VGASGGVVSVVILYC

-225 YDIYLAVRSST
+225 YDIYLGLQASAGGS
-236 GEPTGIAW
+236 TGIAW

-256 YFKLGWKFSGQGR
+256 YYKLGWKFSGQGR
-269 TKRKPKTKLK
+269 TKGKPKTKLK
-279 IHKPV
+279 IHKPIA
-284 RDELSADEQL
+284 DELSADEQL

-313 SARQRQTLQRYSE
+313 STRQRQTLQRYSE
-326 LMQQRQR
+326 LMQRRQR

>member
-11 GDADSSAPGMMRAV
+11 GDADSSAPGMMRAA

-38 VVVYILCWLVGNSN
+38 VVVYILCWLAGNSN
-52 PQLNKEIYEKLSIDS
+52 LQLNTAIYDALSIDS
-67 SFFTVESAADES
+67 SFFM
-79 SEPADDAV
+79 
-87 VDTPAT
+87 
-93 EEAAPAPHPWEIWRL
+93 HPWQIWRL
-108 ITAGFMHAGPH
+108 ITAGFMHAAAWVPYA
-119 TNIGVMHIAF
+119 NSGVMHIAF

-162 LIFAA
+162 LIFAV
-167 SYYFLEV
+167 SYYFLEL
-174 PEGLLVVRA
+174 PEGIPVVRA

-213 VDAWVAGLMYVG
+213 VDAWIAGLIYVG
-225 YDIYLAVRSST
+225 YDIYLGVQSSA
-236 GEPTGIAW
+236 GGSTGIAW

-256 YFKLGWKFSGQGR
+256 YFKLGWKFSGRGN
-269 TKRKPKTKLK
+269 TKAKPKTKLK

-284 RDELSADEQL
+284 TDELSADEQL

-307 RGESSL
+307 RGQSSL

-326 LMQQRQR
+326 LMQQRRG